1 MNMTI
6 TSATRRTRRLTAV
19 ALLTLAA
26 PAALTACS
34 SDDSGT
40 SGDSKSAASSAPAT
54 STSATSSA
62 DATMA
67 SRIRPS
73 DTWAKAADSGM
84 SAAFGTLKNTGTKPI
99 VVTGARGDAGPVQ
112 LHVTQKTAT
121 GMEMKETKSFT
132 VPAGGS
138 LELKPGSSH
147 LMFMNLS
154 HALKA
159 GETQKLTVTFEDGS
173 HTDVSFP
180 VRAYDGAKEKYAGSG
195 HAQHSSEASHSGDAH
210 SSGMG
215 SHSAGSTVPGMSTT
229 PSH

>member
-1 MNMTI
+1 MNLTI

-54 STSATSSA
+54 STSAPSSA

-67 SRIRPS
+67 SHITPS

-99 VVTGARGDAGPVQ
+99 VITGAGGDAGPVQ

-138 LELKPGSSH
+138 LELKPGGSH

-154 HALKA
+154 HALEA

-173 HTDVSFP
+173 HTDISFP

-195 HAQHSSEASHSGDAH
+195 HAQHSKEATHSGDAH

-215 SHSAGSTVPGMSTT
+215 SHSAGSTMPGMSTT

>member
-1 MNMTI
+1 MNITI

-19 ALLTLAA
+19 ALLTLAT

-40 SGDSKSAASSAPAT
+40 SGDSKSAASSAPVT

-67 SRIRPS
+67 SRITPS

-173 HTDVSFP
+173 HTDVRFP

-195 HAQHSSEASHSGDAH
+195 HAQHSSEATHSGDAH

-215 SHSAGSTVPGMSTT
+215 SHSAGSTMPGMSTT

>member
-1 MNMTI
+1 MNITI

-34 SDDSGT
+34 SGDSGT
-40 SGDSKSAASSAPAT
+40 SGDSKSAAPSAP
-54 STSATSSA
+54 ATSSA

-67 SRIRPS
+67 SRITPS
-73 DTWAKAADSGM
+73 DIWAKAADSGM

-99 VVTGARGDAGPVQ
+99 VITGAGGDAGPVQ

-173 HTDVSFP
+173 HTDVRFP

-195 HAQHSSEASHSGDAH
+195 HAQHSKEATHSGDAH

-215 SHSAGSTVPGMSTT
+215 SHSAGSTMPGMSTT

>member
-1 MNMTI
+1 MNITI
-6 TSATRRTRRLTAV
+6 TSATRRLTAV

-67 SRIRPS
+67 SRITPS

-99 VVTGARGDAGPVQ
+99 VITGARGDAGPVQ

-195 HAQHSSEASHSGDAH
+195 HAQHSSEATHSGDAH

>member
-1 MNMTI
+1 MNITI

-19 ALLTLAA
+19 ALLTLAT

-40 SGDSKSAASSAPAT
+40 SGDSKSAASSA
-54 STSATSSA
+54 SATSSA

-67 SRIRPS
+67 SRITPS

-99 VVTGARGDAGPVQ
+99 VITGARGDAGPVQ

-195 HAQHSSEASHSGDAH
+195 HAQHSSEATHSGDAH

-215 SHSAGSTVPGMSTT
+215 SHSAGSTMPGMSTT

>member
-1 MNMTI
+1 MNITI

-34 SDDSGT
+34 SDDSGI
-40 SGDSKSAASSAPAT
+40 SGDSKSAASSAPVT

-67 SRIRPS
+67 SRITPS

-99 VVTGARGDAGPVQ
+99 VITGARGDAGPVQ
-112 LHVTQKTAT
+112 LHVTQRTAT

-195 HAQHSSEASHSGDAH
+195 HAQHSSEATHSGDPH

-215 SHSAGSTVPGMSTT
+215 SHSAGSTMPGMSTT

>member
-1 MNMTI
+1 MNLTI

-34 SDDSGT
+34 SEDSGT

-195 HAQHSSEASHSGDAH
+195 HAQHSSEATHSGDAH

-215 SHSAGSTVPGMSTT
+215 SHSAGSTMPGMSTT

>member
-1 MNMTI
+1 MNITI

-19 ALLTLAA
+19 ALLALAA

-54 STSATSSA
+54 STSAPSSA

-67 SRIRPS
+67 LRITPS

-99 VVTGARGDAGPVQ
+99 VITGARGDAGPVQ

-159 GETQKLTVTFEDGS
+159 GETQKLTVTFDDGS

-215 SHSAGSTVPGMSTT
+215 SHSAGSTMPGMSTT

>member
-1 MNMTI
+1 MTLTI
-6 TSATRRTRRLTAV
+6 TSATRRLTAV
-19 ALLTLAA
+19 ALLTLAT

-40 SGDSKSAASSAPAT
+40 SGDSKSAASSAPVT

-67 SRIRPS
+67 SRITPS

-195 HAQHSSEASHSGDAH
+195 HAQHSSEATHSGDAH

-215 SHSAGSTVPGMSTT
+215 SQSAGSTMPGMSTT

>member
-1 MNMTI
+1 MNITI

-67 SRIRPS
+67 SRITPS
-73 DTWAKAADSGM
+73 DIWAKAADSGM

-159 GETQKLTVTFEDGS
+159 GETKKLTVTFEDGS

-195 HAQHSSEASHSGDAH
+195 HAQHSSEATHSGDAH

-215 SHSAGSTVPGMSTT
+215 SHSAGSTMPGMSTT